1 MRILLLCC
9 LLCLCWRADA
19 AAEVGAPAPGLRG
32 PALVGAGEIDLA
44 GLRGRVVLVDFW
56 ASWCAPCLK
65 SLPAYESLRAEFARE
80 DFEIVAVNV
89 DEDPAD
95 ALAFLRKVAL
105 SFPLLRDDGTRA
117 AAWAPKTMPT
127 SYLVDREGRIAHRH
141 LGWREGDLDT
151 LREQVRTLI
160 GDRDAP

>member
-9 LLCLCWRADA
+9 LLCLCWRVDA
-19 AAEVGAPAPGLRG
+19 GAEVGAPAPALSG
-32 PALVGAGEIDLA
+32 PALTGDAQIDLSE
-44 GLRGRVVLVDFW
+44 LRGRVVLVDFW

-65 SLPAYESLRAEFARE
+65 SLPAYESLRAEFARA

-95 ALAFLRKVAL
+95 ARAFLSKVAL
-105 SFPLLRDDGTRA
+105 TFPLLRDDGSLA

-127 SYLVDREGRIAHRH
+127 SYLVDRDGRIAHRH
-141 LGWREGDLDT
+141 LGWREGDLDA
-151 LREQVRTLI
+151 LRTQVQALI
-160 GDRDAP
+160 GELDAP